1 MDGDSENCCRLHGL
15 RHEQREAQHGGG
27 GGGDDGAIPHANL
40 KWANKTMNIF
50 VGVRY
55 FSYCVGVI
63 QSGGDLILFDNVML
77 WPSPGFTKISV
88 EQCGASEHTASLT
101 RHSLRG
107 QKT

>member
-1 MDGDSENCCRLHGL
+1 MGILKIASDFMDFAMNIERPIMGEVV
-15 RHEQREAQHGGG
+15 
-27 GGGDDGAIPHANL
+27 GGGDDVAIFSSKSQMDLQNHEHF
-40 KWANKTMNIF
+40 W
-50 VGVRY
+50 Y

>member
-1 MDGDSENCCRLHGL
+1 MVEMVGEMMEPFPIQISNGL
-15 RHEQREAQHGGG
+15 QNHEQF
-27 GGGDDGAIPHANL
+27 
-40 KWANKTMNIF
+40 W
-50 VGVRY
+50 Y